1 MAGLT
6 TNGSRDFSVSDYTPA
21 PLLRVST
28 WARDDN
34 STERGVDNLT
44 IMADTTP
51 TDIPAPLL
59 SLLSVLTATLHSLER
74 TFHRLPGSPILVRY
88 IKSSY
93 QNDPW
98 RSLLELF
105 LVAFAVRTLLKGR
118 TRGEGEGKN
127 WVKLSEKVGR
137 RRH

>member
-1 MAGLT
+1 MA
-6 TNGSRDFSVSDYTPA
+6 
-21 PLLRVST
+21 
-28 WARDDN
+28 
-34 STERGVDNLT
+34 E
-44 IMADTTP
+44 TTP

-59 SLLSVLTATLHSLER
+59 SLLSVLSASLHTLER

-93 QNDPW
+93 QDDPW
-98 RSLLELF
+98 RSVLELF

-127 WVKLSEKVGR
+127 WVKLSEKVGDVVDQVR
-137 RRH
+137 GLRLISRKSMSWWMTLPQLL